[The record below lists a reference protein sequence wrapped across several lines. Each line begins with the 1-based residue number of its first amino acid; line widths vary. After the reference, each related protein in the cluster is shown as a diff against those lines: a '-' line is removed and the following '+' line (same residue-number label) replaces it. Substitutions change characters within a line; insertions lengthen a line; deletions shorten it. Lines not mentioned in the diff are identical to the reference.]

1 MHKLKA
7 GLFAGL
13 WVLYIM
19 NPLNKYLYIKLKN
32 NQMISGVEKKYQNV
46 NFQVMTWMNELYQSM
61 NKFIIFNFATDRT
74 KTVTLKLT
82 KWQLTDYNNMQ

>member
-1 MHKLKA
+1 
-7 GLFAGL
+7 
-13 WVLYIM
+13 
-19 NPLNKYLYIKLKN
+19 
-32 NQMISGVEKKYQNV
+32 MISGVEKKYQNV

-82 KWQLTDYNNMQ
+82 K